1 MIPISYQNM
10 PFLPSIS
17 VTKNLTMNGVFMG
30 ESNKMIVNALFNI
43 ETASRHFNLRI
54 DLSSLYLKAAS
65 YDLIAGILLRTG
77 VKPMP
82 SHELSQLRSLR
93 DATGQIKDA
102 IESTLDCLGLERAS
116 KSSIARSYRAL
127 KEIVKNRADKNI
139 MFSKIDYL
147 EENGLLSDCYY
158 YIGKIGLTHLESNAR
173 NMGEIYPKLV
183 NLTFDLNLDTEFLKK
198 MSTKLVTSCK
208 NVLKIKL

>member
-1 MIPISYQNM
+1 
-10 PFLPSIS
+10 
-17 VTKNLTMNGVFMG
+17 
-30 ESNKMIVNALFNI
+30 
-43 ETASRHFNLRI
+43 
-54 DLSSLYLKAAS
+54 
-65 YDLIAGILLRTG
+65 
-77 VKPMP
+77 
-82 SHELSQLRSLR
+82 
-93 DATGQIKDA
+93 
-102 IESTLDCLGLERAS
+102 
-116 KSSIARSYRAL
+116 
-127 KEIVKNRADKNI
+127 

-173 NMGEIYPKLV
+173 NMGEIYPKLA